1 MKVPSRKDCVA
12 IHKKSAH
19 DTHDKEDEQNVVKTD
34 NQIVTS
40 NDRVNVVVKKEIKQ
54 GLAPNSNEE
63 NI

>member
-12 IHKKSAH
+12 IHKKSA
-19 DTHDKEDEQNVVKTD
+19 HDKEDEQNVVKTD

-54 GLAPNSNEE
+54 GLAPNRNEE